1 MEAGGQVVGKVAA
14 VYAGLLVVVHDAQL
28 ARLKADAGEGHV
40 PGSQGSQSLEHL
52 FDIVL
57 VLFGAVGQAGEQA
70 GFGEVGQDQ
79 VGLGAHS
86 GHLGGEVGAEG
97 GVELTVVR
105 HHRVHHNEAAFPAKG
120 VEEGAHVVD
129 LLGGGQIAGVDG
141 VKAQFTLLPV
151 GGNGGDLVGEIL
163 AGKAGEHGV
172 GGQHRRGKNGA
183 LHPHGRNDR
192 QGHRQGAL
200 AHTGDVLNADDPFQ
214 KPHFLF
220 NIVGC
225 SITEKLT

>member
-40 PGSQGSQSLEHL
+40 PGPQGSQSLEHL

-105 HHRVHHNEAAFPAKG
+105 HHRVHHNEAALPAKG
-120 VEEGAHVVD
+120 VEEGANVVD

-151 GGNGGDLVGEIL
+151 GGNGGDLEFLESGRESRYPHRKPRKWYSKSYYASVMALKEKMGEMYAEEFCGII
-163 AGKAGEHGV
+163 V
-172 GGQHRRGKNGA
+172 RG
-183 LHPHGRNDR
+183 LR
-192 QGHRQGAL
+192 
-200 AHTGDVLNADDPFQ
+200 
-214 KPHFLF
+214 
-220 NIVGC
+220 
-225 SITEKLT
+225 